1 VTWLKT
7 LPDESVDLVVTDYA
21 YESLEKHRATGTTTR
36 LKVSDGSSNEW
47 FEIFRNVRV
56 PGLLTELFRVMKK
69 DSHLYMISDQE
80 TMIDVVRPMGRAA
93 GFTFWKSI
101 AWVKTKGKAAEID
114 LDADLTADQVKIGM
128 GYHWRNSKEEV
139 SFLEKGKRKLN
150 FLGWPDVLPAP
161 RVDRG
166 CQCEKPTWISSA
178 LLGEGLA
185 QTQKDTSR
193 SSAVGDSNS
202 SMSSCGSGTTDPSP
216 AGSTSTTGTRTREI
230 GGLRTSNSSPSPTTR
245 DTTPSPVNSG
255 VGLGGNA
262 ALSVVSSN
270 PLTTQTGTS
279 PSEASNL
286 GHSHGADPA
295 TPGTPSNASSD
306 DVCVLCGRTRKP
318 WPTEKPVSL
327 LSKLI
332 ENSSSPGELV
342 IDPFMGSGSCGEAAL
357 RLGRNF
363 AGCDLSDRALQTAR
377 ARLARLGTEVAL
389 PLRDTSF
396 EEMFGV
402 SLNEA

>member
-1 VTWLKT
+1 MTALPQYTLAQQDCVAWLKT

-93 GFTFWKSI
+93 GFVFWKSI
-101 AWVKTKGKAAEID
+101 AWVKTKGKATEID

-128 GYHWRNSKEEV
+128 GYHWRNSKEEI

-178 LLGEGLA
+178 LLGGGLTK
-185 QTQKDTSR
+185 TQKDTSK
-193 SSAVGDSNS
+193 SSAVKSGGS
-202 SMSSCGSGTTDPSP
+202 STYS
-216 AGSTSTTGTRTREI
+216 GTRTKEI
-230 GGLRTSNSSPSPTTR
+230 GESRTSKYSPSSTTK
-245 DTTPSPVNSG
+245 DTTPNPVNSEMG
-255 VGLGGNA
+255 SGGNA
-262 ALSVVSSN
+262 ASPVVSSN
-270 PLTTQTGTS
+270 PSKTQTGTS
-279 PSEASNL
+279 PSEASNP

-295 TPGTPSNASSD
+295 TPGTPSSASSD

-363 AGCDLSDRALQTAR
+363 AGCDLSDRALKTAR
-377 ARLARLGTEVAL
+377 ARLATLGAEVVL
-389 PLRDTSF
+389 PTRDTSF
-396 EEMFGV
+396 EEMFGM
-402 SLNEA
+402 SEP